1 MTRLLNTPIIGPSA
15 KTVASSWIDMLA
27 GLSGLYILRIPP
39 GFCAHAAP
47 PVVAASSTA
56 PAIAIT
62 RDCRCITVSSRCS
75 RPLRPIEETRGGT
88 LVLVRA
94 PASGRLAWA
103 GSKGQPAPPLASP
116 LPPPW
121 SFGYPDGPIAEEHPQ
136 VKAILCREWG
146 GPDTL
151 RFDEVERAP
160 LRPNEARI
168 RVHACGV
175 NFADTLMIA
184 GKYQV
189 KPEFPFTPGLEAAG
203 VVVETG
209 VEVTHLR
216 PEQRVL
222 AVLRFGGGYAEE
234 IVLNADAIVPIPDA
248 MDFVTAAAFPVAYG
262 TAHFALTHR
271 GHLQPGETLLVLGAA
286 GGVGLSAVE
295 IGKEHGADE
304 LIDYQRESIRDRM
317 RDLTGEL
324 GADVVFDPV
333 GGDAFDQALRAVNW
347 EARMLVIGFAA
358 GRIQAV
364 PANLILV
371 KNISVIGVVWGA
383 QAARDPILVS
393 RNLAELLR
401 WWEAGRLNPLV
412 AKTFPLAEAGAAMH
426 DLLSRRHAGKIV
438 LET

>member
-1 MTRLLNTPIIGPSA
+1 M
-15 KTVASSWIDMLA
+15 
-27 GLSGLYILRIPP
+27 
-39 GFCAHAAP
+39 
-47 PVVAASSTA
+47 
-56 PAIAIT
+56 
-62 RDCRCITVSSRCS
+62 
-75 RPLRPIEETRGGT
+75 
-88 LVLVRA
+88 
-94 PASGRLAWA
+94 
-103 GSKGQPAPPLASP
+103 
-116 LPPPW
+116 
-121 SFGYPDGPIAEEHPQ
+121 
-136 VKAILCREWG
+136 KAILCREWG
-146 GPDTL
+146 GPETL
-151 RFDEVERAP
+151 RFDEVDPAP
-160 LRPNEARI
+160 LRPDEARI

-209 VEVTHLR
+209 PEVRHLAPGMR
-216 PEQRVL
+216 AL

-234 IVLNADAIVPIPDA
+234 IVLNADAVVPIPDA
-248 MDFVTAAAFPVAYG
+248 MEFVTAAAFPVAYG

-295 IGKEHGADE
+295 IGKELGARVIAAGGADKLAVARQHGADE
-304 LIDYQRESIRDRM
+304 LIDYQRESIRDRV
-317 RDLTGEL
+317 RELTQGF

-383 QAARDPILVS
+383 QAARDPVLVS
-393 RNLAELLR
+393 RNLALLLR
-401 WWEAGRLNPLV
+401 WWEAGRLKPVV
-412 AKTFPLAEAGAAMH
+412 ARTFPLAEAGAAMRA
-426 DLLSRRHAGKIV
+426 LLSRRHAGKIV
-438 LET
+438 LGA